1 MGGNRSQDFG
11 QDMMNNPD
19 PGPTLPAMFARYRE
33 VVEEE
38 LAQAVPASTGSS
50 LSTLMRYHLGWVD
63 PSGQPAATPASQG
76 KALRPTLCMFACE
89 ALEGDPARAAPAA
102 AAMEL
107 IHNFSLLH
115 DDIQDQDV
123 ERRHQATVWSLWGIP
138 RALVAGDAMQSLGD
152 LEMLRCHQSPVTPAV
167 ALQVSEI
174 LSEGYLEMIEGQCMD
189 LGFESRT
196 DITTGDYLRMIAG
209 KTGALI
215 RSAVHVGALLATE
228 DEETTRAFA
237 SFGSHLGRAFQIR
250 DDYLGIW
257 GDEATLGKATGND
270 IRRRKKSYPVVYAL
284 ERAAGAALNDLQ
296 RIYRQPE
303 LEEDDVQRVLA
314 VLDEVGARE
323 HSQALTESAAS
334 RALDALAPVTLPE
347 WARMEAEELVDFLA
361 RREY

>member
-1 MGGNRSQDFG
+1 
-11 QDMMNNPD
+11 MNNPD

-38 LAQAVPASTGSS
+38 LAQAVPASTGNS
-50 LSTLMRYHLGWVD
+50 LPTLMRYHLGWVD
-63 PSGQPAATPASQG
+63 PSGQPAVTPASQG

-152 LEMLRCHQSPVTPAV
+152 LEMLRCHQPPVTPAV

-215 RSAVHVGALLATE
+215 RSAVHVGALLATQ

-257 GDEATLGKATGND
+257 GDQGTTGKSTGND
-270 IRRRKKSYPVVYAL
+270 IRRRKKSFPVVYAF
-284 ERAAGAALNDLQ
+284 EHAAGASRNELL
-296 RIYRQPE
+296 RIYGQE
-303 LEEDDVQRVLA
+303 SLEDSDVEQVMA
-314 VLDEVGARE
+314 ILDELGAVARSE
-323 HSQALTESAAS
+323 SVTQESARAAV
-334 RALDALAPVTLPE
+334 RALEGVRLPG
-347 WARMEAEELVDFLA
+347 WATAEVEELVDFLA
-361 RREY
+361 RRLY

>member
-174 LSEGYLEMIEGQCMD
+174 LSEGCLEMIEGQCMD

-257 GDEATLGKATGND
+257 GDQGTTGKSDND
-270 IRRRKKSYPVVYAL
+270 ILRRKKTFPVVYAFEHASGASRDELLRIYGQESL
-284 ERAAGAALNDLQ
+284 EDADVEQVMAILDELGAVARSESVTQESARAA
-296 RIYRQPE
+296 
-303 LEEDDVQRVLA
+303 V
-314 VLDEVGARE
+314 
-323 HSQALTESAAS
+323 QALEGV
-334 RALDALAPVTLPE
+334 RLPG
-347 WARMEAEELVDFLA
+347 WATAEVEELVDFLA
-361 RREY
+361 RRMY